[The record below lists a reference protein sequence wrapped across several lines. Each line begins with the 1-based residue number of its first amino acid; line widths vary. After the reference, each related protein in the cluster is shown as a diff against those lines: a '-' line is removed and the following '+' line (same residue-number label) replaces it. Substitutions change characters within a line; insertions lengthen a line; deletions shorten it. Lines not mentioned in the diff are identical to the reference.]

1 MVYYLE
7 LSDYCRIAA
16 EVLGLDP
23 GQVAEL
29 PNIGLADSA
38 LAAPR
43 AGFGDH
49 EAFPTLIEKAAI
61 LVERLARNHP
71 LPDGNKRCAFLALE
85 RFLAANDQPIP
96 DPDPDTDVSM
106 MERIAA
112 GEANRGEIEAWLEA
126 RTRSAN

>member
-7 LSDYCRIAA
+7 LGDYCRIAA
-16 EVLGLDP
+16 EVLGIEP
-23 GQVAEL
+23 EQVAEL

-38 LAAPR
+38 LAVPR
-43 AGFGDH
+43 AAFGDH
-49 EAFPTLIEKAAI
+49 EAYPTLIEKAAI

-85 RFLAANDQPIP
+85 RFLTVNDQPIP
-96 DPDPDTDVSM
+96 DPVSDVDVPM

-112 GEANRGEIEAWLEA
+112 GEATQDEIIAWLER
-126 RTRSAN
+126 RTKSS

>member
-7 LSDYCRIAA
+7 LGDYCRIAA

-23 GQVAEL
+23 EQIAEL

-43 AGFGDH
+43 AGFGDY
-49 EAFPTLIEKAAI
+49 EAFPTLIEKAAV

-71 LPDGNKRCAFLALE
+71 LPDGNKRSAFLALE
-85 RFLAANDQPIP
+85 RFLAANDQPVLA
-96 DPDPDTDVSM
+96 PDPDTDVPM

-112 GEANRGEIEAWLEA
+112 GEVTQGEIEAWLA
-126 RTRSAN
+126 KRTAPSD